1 MQKQPAVLSN
11 IFREIYLTK
20 EELNVPIISFV
31 HTFGPYARYVI
42 QFYSYTHWNNFT
54 LKINFFSKITKIKQ
68 HTNCATYLITG
79 RIYKVIPALSNFEMI
94 SWHESE
100 FIGLYEPPVYYAK
113 RMRAY
118 TKVLT
123 IKCRPFGVKSIKLKS
138 KLT

>member
-68 HTNCATYLITG
+68 HTICATYVLMEAYK
-79 RIYKVIPALSNFEMI
+79 YKVISALNNFELI
-94 SWHESE
+94 FQHKSE

-123 IKCRPFGVKSIKLKS
+123 IKCRPFGQNIK
-138 KLT
+138 